1 MAPGEDLMR
10 GAAAVAARV
19 LADLWPDDRAV
30 VGTEDVSSTHF
41 VVCAQH
47 DGVRVRRTGEAGG
60 GLSDV
65 VDLGRSEPYRVPPG
79 ARQVSD
85 GVVAVRLPR
94 RGLRRRP
101 RPVHWAPAEVED
113 LCRRLNAVD
122 ALVIGTAET
131 SCRVCGFADQLGSER
146 WFAGEPQYLTC
157 SCCGSRSGSDDV
169 RPDLV
174 RWSRRRWVEG
184 GRAWRYPEDRPADWD
199 PDAAVA
205 ALPARW
211 RDL

>member
-10 GAAAVAARV
+10 GAAAVAAQV
-19 LADLWPDDRAV
+19 LADLWPDGRAV
-30 VGTEDVSSTHF
+30 VGMADVSPTHF
-41 VVCAQH
+41 EVCAQH

-65 VDLGRSEPYRVPPG
+65 VDLGQSEPFRVPPG
-79 ARQVSD
+79 ARRISA
-85 GVVAVRLPR
+85 GVVSVRLPR

-101 RPVHWAPAEVED
+101 RPVHWTPAEVAD

-122 ALVIGTAET
+122 ALVIGTGET
-131 SCRVCGFADQLGSER
+131 ACRVCGFDDQLGSER
-146 WFAGEPQYLTC
+146 YFAGEPQYLTC
-157 SCCGSRSGSDDV
+157 SCCGSRSGPDDL
-169 RPDLV
+169 RSDLV
-174 RWSRRRWVEG
+174 RRSRRRWVEG

-199 PDAAVA
+199 PDAAIA